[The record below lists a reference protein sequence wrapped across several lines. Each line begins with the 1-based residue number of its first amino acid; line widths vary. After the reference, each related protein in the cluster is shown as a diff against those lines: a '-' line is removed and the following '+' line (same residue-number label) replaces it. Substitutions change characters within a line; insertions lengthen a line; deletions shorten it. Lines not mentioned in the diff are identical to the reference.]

1 MDYGLR
7 QYVSAVEFKAGPE
20 SNPHAAQIQSRRAS
34 GTSLSTKTVSL
45 SGEDKAVIV
54 TLSPEDFAKFPD
66 LGYDTPPPSAV
77 GDLGYEVQY
86 DDNGTIHKFQYHGHI
101 KTLTGATIT
110 AVPKNSIVLVYNT
123 STGFTPNKYS
133 TGVIKKNITTGGTTS
148 AFDVEGVDATTVF
161 SVGSNLYDDGGVIV
175 GVVTAVTATTIT
187 IGAGTARTVSDDENL
202 QTDGLPEGAKIIL
215 ARKCRSILGTAITAE
230 VADGSQY
237 YRELK
242 NSLNIT
248 DVTITANG
256 STSSTIT
263 IDGASGKN
271 VNDLHGMNVKKDD
284 TLYYWEDTGT
294 DKIRRIGLVSS
305 IGSAD
310 ANGTQTVTLTATG
323 PIIPSNAK
331 LAVWTGDYEDKDA
344 VLNATWLNP
353 YAQGGL
359 RNGDTVWANMSYNNP
374 HAVEGLFAKSRGVLN
389 ESQVWNAF
397 DNGAGELDTTNPRDS
412 IPLENFLIG
421 NTCLET
427 ARNYVQHVNR
437 TVEENYLA
445 LGLTSAQAPV
455 VAYIDPYLS
464 TDEHARVLLYNV
476 AHDKEFIA
484 FQDIH
489 MQVQTSSQATQIGWP
504 KEVVESGNS
513 RRSELHKVNAA
524 YNGAGPSPWTTQ
536 IDVTN
541 GFLSQNPYIRS
552 TQQSK
557 FIESAYAHDLANR
570 HTSDL
575 IDSSTIAS
583 LATALPTDGRK
594 IEGARLYGKAHGHH
608 IHTGYSYGGTTS
620 GFRIGY
626 SLTPRTDDSV
636 VLHKRANAKHSFTRI
651 PNNNANSFV
660 KKLIEHREATNDC
673 SLRDPSTFFDTPDG
687 TRVIPAFLC
696 LKGIRSSSLD
706 LTSHTESRLQHLP
719 QWKDMDF
726 VRRLTL
732 DLGEISQKMGL

>member
-1 MDYGLR
+1 M
-7 QYVSAVEFKAGPE
+7 Q
-20 SNPHAAQIQSRRAS
+20 
-34 GTSLSTKTVSL
+34 
-45 SGEDKAVIV
+45 
-54 TLSPEDFAKFPD
+54 
-66 LGYDTPPPSAV
+66 
-77 GDLGYEVQY
+77 
-86 DDNGTIHKFQYHGHI
+86 
-101 KTLTGATIT
+101 
-110 AVPKNSIVLVYNT
+110 
-123 STGFTPNKYS
+123 KYS
-133 TGVIKKNITTGGTTS
+133 W
-148 AFDVEGVDATTVF
+148 
-161 SVGSNLYDDGGVIV
+161 Y
-175 GVVTAVTATTIT
+175 
-187 IGAGTARTVSDDENL
+187 SDYSR
-202 QTDGLPEGAKIIL
+202 I
-215 ARKCRSILGTAITAE
+215 
-230 VADGSQY
+230 ADGSQY

-594 IEGARLYGKAHGHH
+594 IG
-608 IHTGYSYGGTTS
+608 
-620 GFRIGY
+620 
-626 SLTPRTDDSV
+626 
-636 VLHKRANAKHSFTRI
+636 
-651 PNNNANSFV
+651 
-660 KKLIEHREATNDC
+660 C
-673 SLRDPSTFFDTPDG
+673 
-687 TRVIPAFLC
+687 
-696 LKGIRSSSLD
+696 
-706 LTSHTESRLQHLP
+706 
-719 QWKDMDF
+719 
-726 VRRLTL
+726 
-732 DLGEISQKMGL
+732 